1 MPFSQSD
8 TSIRVAVCDGHPL
21 IRIGL
26 QQILNQ
32 APGVHL
38 VAETATLDE
47 LRQALKSTPCD
58 VLILELSLGGRDG
71 FEVLE
76 FLQRNHE
83 TVRPLVLSGFASEV
97 YALRCIRAGAWA
109 FLNKSCA
116 PSEVA
121 NAVLQIGHG
130 RKYVSADVADLL
142 LDGVQ
147 SRVQGPLHE
156 GLSKRELQTLK
167 LLAQG
172 QRITDIADT
181 LLISVKT
188 VSVYRR
194 RILDKLKL
202 QSNGE
207 LIGYAI
213 YHRLI

>member
-1 MPFSQSD
+1 MQRSPAD
-8 TSIRVAVCDGHPL
+8 TSIRVTICDSHPL

-26 QQILNQ
+26 QQVLHNT
-32 APGVHL
+32 PGVEL
-38 VAETATLDE
+38 VAETANLDE
-47 LRQALKSTPCD
+47 LRQTMKSTSCD
-58 VLILELSLGGRDG
+58 VLVLELNLSGRDG

-76 FLQRNHE
+76 FMQRNHE
-83 TVRPLVLSGFASEV
+83 TVRPLVLSSYASEV

-109 FLNKSCA
+109 FLNKNCA
-116 PSEVA
+116 PSEVV
-121 NAVLQIGHG
+121 NAVLQLGHG
-130 RKYVSADVADLL
+130 RKYVSSEVADLL
-142 LDGVQ
+142 LEGVQ

-172 QRITDIADT
+172 LRITDIADN

-202 QSNGE
+202 HSNGE

>member
-1 MPFSQSD
+1 
-8 TSIRVAVCDGHPL
+8 
-21 IRIGL
+21 L
-26 QQILNQ
+26 QQVLNNT
-32 APGVHL
+32 PGIEV
-38 VAETATLDE
+38 VVEASNLDE
-47 LRQALKSTPCD
+47 LRLALRNTPCD
-58 VLILELSLGGRDG
+58 VLILELNRGGRDG

-76 FLQRNHE
+76 YLQRNHE
-83 TVRPLVLSGFASEV
+83 TVRSLVLSGYASEV

-109 FLNKSCA
+109 FLNKGCT
-116 PSEVA
+116 PSEVV
-121 NAVLQIGHG
+121 NAVQQIGHG
-130 RKYVSADVADLL
+130 RKYVSAEVADLL

-147 SRVQGPLHE
+147 SGVRGPLHE

-172 QRITDIADT
+172 QRLTDIADT